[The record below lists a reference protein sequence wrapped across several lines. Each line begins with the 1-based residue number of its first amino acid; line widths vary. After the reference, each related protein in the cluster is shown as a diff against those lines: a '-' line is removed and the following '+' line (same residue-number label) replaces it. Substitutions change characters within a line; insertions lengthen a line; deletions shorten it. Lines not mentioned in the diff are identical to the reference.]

1 MQLTLEERI
10 RERAY
15 FLSESAG
22 GGGDDTHFWLIAE
35 REVLAEIATESA
47 TAVQVAEAIHAEAI
61 HMEAAEPV
69 LQATETTQAVPSQ
82 PNKPAR
88 KARPAGKTSA
98 KSSAKS
104 APAAAESRTVQSG
117 VVTPIKSATNAPV
130 KPAITPANKARARA
144 SAH

>member
-1 MQLTLEERI
+1 M
-10 RERAY
+10 
-15 FLSESAG
+15 
-22 GGGDDTHFWLIAE
+22 
-35 REVLAEIATESA
+35 LAEIATESA
-47 TAVQVAEAIHAEAI
+47 TAVQVAEAIHAQAI

-69 LQATETTQAVPSQ
+69 LQATETTQAE
-82 PNKPAR
+82 PAR
-88 KARPAGKTSA
+88 KTRPAGKTSA

>member
-10 RERAY
+10 RDRAY

-47 TAVQVAEAIHAEAI
+47 TAVQVAEAIH
-61 HMEAAEPV
+61 MEAAEPV
-69 LQATETTQAVPSQ
+69 LQATETTQAAPSQ

-88 KARPAGKTSA
+88 KTRPAGKTSA

-144 SAH
+144 SAR

>member
-10 RERAY
+10 RDRAY

-47 TAVQVAEAIHAEAI
+47 TAVQVAEAIH
-61 HMEAAEPV
+61 MEAAEPV
-69 LQATETTQAVPSQ
+69 RQATETTQAAPSQ

-88 KARPAGKTSA
+88 KTRPAGKTSV

-144 SAH
+144 SAR

>member
-10 RERAY
+10 RDRAY

-47 TAVQVAEAIHAEAI
+47 TAVQVAEAIH
-61 HMEAAEPV
+61 MEAAEPV
-69 LQATETTQAVPSQ
+69 LQATETTQAAPSQ

-88 KARPAGKTSA
+88 KTRPAGKTSA